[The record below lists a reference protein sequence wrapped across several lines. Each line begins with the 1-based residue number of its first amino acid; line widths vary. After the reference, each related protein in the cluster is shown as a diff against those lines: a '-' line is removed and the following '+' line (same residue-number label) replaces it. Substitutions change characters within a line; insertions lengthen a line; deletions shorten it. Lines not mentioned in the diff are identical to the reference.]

1 MLNNCY
7 KKDLLFLSSCF
18 SPGKV
23 TVGWLAEEAVRRYVK
38 VHPSSGGLLLP
49 SSTNNNK
56 LRVIEVRKTGGNIL
70 LDAEDEVADVLD
82 DNDFVNIRMENDLP
96 DTSATMGPAVHNYDH
111 SMSEP
116 FISPTKLDAIAN
128 QITDNEIVLDGYH
141 LTVKDLV
148 LLSKGQTTIR
158 LRKVAEER
166 VAAGRQLV
174 DAILK
179 DNKVVTGILFLFHKC
194 YHNRILISFSSF
206 EWLAG
211 CLRNH
216 DRFWQGKQCHTLHF
230 LLIMFISILIQFAR
244 MVISADKLEELQ
256 ENLIRSHSAGVGQ
269 PLSLERV
276 RMLMALR
283 INTLAKGYSGVSL
296 KTLNQ
301 VINAFNRSCLP
312 WVPEQGTV
320 GASGDLAPLS
330 HLALGM
336 IGEGKV
342 LTDPVLKML
351 MSFSSDCLAIIPAV
365 LFSTPLLPT

>member
-1 MLNNCY
+1 M
-7 KKDLLFLSSCF
+7 CF

-56 LRVIEVRKTGGNIL
+56 LRIIEVRKTGGNIL

-82 DNDFVNIRMENDLP
+82 DNDFVNIRLENDLP
-96 DTSATMGPAVHNYDH
+96 DTSAIMGPAASNYDH

-128 QITDNEIVLDGYH
+128 QITDNEVVLDGYH

-179 DNKVVTGILFLFHKC
+179 DNKVVTGILLLFPK
-194 YHNRILISFSSF
+194 
-206 EWLAG
+206 
-211 CLRNH
+211 
-216 DRFWQGKQCHTLHF
+216 
-230 LLIMFISILIQFAR
+230 
-244 MVISADKLEELQ
+244 
-256 ENLIRSHSAGVGQ
+256 
-269 PLSLERV
+269 
-276 RMLMALR
+276 
-283 INTLAKGYSGVSL
+283 
-296 KTLNQ
+296 
-301 VINAFNRSCLP
+301 
-312 WVPEQGTV
+312 
-320 GASGDLAPLS
+320 
-330 HLALGM
+330 
-336 IGEGKV
+336 
-342 LTDPVLKML
+342 
-351 MSFSSDCLAIIPAV
+351 
-365 LFSTPLLPT
+365 